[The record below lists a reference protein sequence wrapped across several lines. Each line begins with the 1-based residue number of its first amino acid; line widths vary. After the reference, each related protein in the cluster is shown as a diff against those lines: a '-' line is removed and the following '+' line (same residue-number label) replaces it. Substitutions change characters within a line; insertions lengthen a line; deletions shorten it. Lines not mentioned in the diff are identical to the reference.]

1 MSSTSSAGKP
11 MIIPPSSNTADPVQ
25 LDWIDWLYDAFP
37 GGHTHEEIREFYVSK
52 YGSIEAAKLVID
64 GLRQLMRSVPKPLK
78 QLGVRSDQ
86 SLHSALSRPGR
97 GATHCRHQR

>member
-11 MIIPPSSNTADPVQ
+11 VIIPPSSNTADSEQ

-52 YGSIEAAKLVID
+52 YGSIEAAKLAINE
-64 GLRQLMRSVPKPLK
+64 LRQYLRSVPKPLK
-78 QLGVRSDQ
+78 QLGRYPVLGEVLHIVDISDN
-86 SLHSALSRPGR
+86 
-97 GATHCRHQR
+97 HQIQIT